1 MVWDLVFAIVGAVL
15 LVVGFLGTV
24 IPVLPGAPLAWAGLL
39 VAHFSSYTPV
49 KIVTLVICAVI
60 AVAVSI
66 LDNFFPT
73 LFTKGS
79 GGSKAGMVGSTLGL
93 IVGMFLG
100 PLGIIVGPFVG
111 ALIGELIH
119 DSSDFKRCASAA
131 FGAFKGFIFG
141 TGLKMIACAGF
152 IWIYVVAF
160 LRAR

>member
-1 MVWDLVFAIVGAVL
+1 MVWDLVLAIVGAVL
-15 LVVGFLGTV
+15 LIVGFLGTV
-24 IPVLPGAPLAWAGLL
+24 IPVLPGAPLAWA
-39 VAHFSSYTPV
+39 AHFSSYTPV

-60 AVAVSI
+60 AVAVSV
-66 LDNFFPT
+66 LDSFFPT
-73 LFTKGS
+73 LFTKSS
-79 GGSKAGMVGSTLGL
+79 GGSKAGMVGSTIGL

-111 ALIGELIH
+111 ALIGEMIH

-141 TGLKMIACAGF
+141 TGLKMITCAAF

-160 LRAR
+160 IRAR